1 MARKTT
7 KKKSTKR
14 DPERIERNKRI
25 AIGTALV
32 IGATAVFVGGALGV
46 GELDRKASEL
56 IVPGSIT
63 VNVNWPTNSRGEIW
77 MPTLEQSHIE
87 QLLSHSVRGGSALSL
102 APLQEAGLA
111 LMNTGWV
118 DDVPDVRWTSKG
130 VIDVHAKW
138 RTPAAAIRIG
148 TREIIIDWN
157 RRVLPLDYA
166 IGESWQ
172 YYFIN
177 ADARLPSVG
186 DQWVGTDLQ
195 DGLALL
201 QRLQRE
207 NLLEQV
213 AGFDLGKGA
222 DSGTLVIITK
232 RDGKIVWGAG
242 PGRERPGEQPAGV
255 KIDRLKSL
263 FSRTGLIDGGAEL
276 VEIHGA
282 DILFERRE
290 K

>member
-1 MARKTT
+1 MARTKT
-7 KKKSTKR
+7 KKKTTKR
-14 DPERIERNKRI
+14 DPERAQRNKRI
-25 AIGTALV
+25 AIGSALV
-32 IGATAVFVGGALGV
+32 IGAGAIFVGGALGV
-46 GELDRKASEL
+46 GELDRKASVI
-56 IVPGSIT
+56 IVPGSIS
-63 VNVNWPTNSRGEIW
+63 VQVNWPTNPKGEIW
-77 MPTLEQSHIE
+77 MPVLEQAHIE
-87 QLLSHSVRGGSALSL
+87 QLLTHSVEGGSALSL

-111 LMNTGWV
+111 LSRTGWV
-118 DDVPDVRWTSKG
+118 DQVPQVRWTSDG
-130 VIDVHAKW
+130 TIDVQAKW

-177 ADARLPSVG
+177 ADARLPAVG
-186 DQWVGTDLQ
+186 EQWVGTDLQ

-213 AGFDLGKGA
+213 DGIDLGKGA
-222 DSGTLVIITK
+222 DSGVLRIITK

-255 KIDRLKSL
+255 KVDRLKSL

-290 K
+290 N